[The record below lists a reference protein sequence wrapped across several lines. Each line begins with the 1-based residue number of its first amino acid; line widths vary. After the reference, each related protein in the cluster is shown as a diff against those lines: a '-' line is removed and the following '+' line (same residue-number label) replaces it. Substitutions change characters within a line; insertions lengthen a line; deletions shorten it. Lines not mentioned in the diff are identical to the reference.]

1 MSYIDDICNSLIKTL
16 ERSTTL
22 PSHQLAGHAANLDF
36 WMEEARHCLNVIDGY
51 AQRFERMK
59 KAQEAQAKVENMKE
73 MPLQRGV
80 KDNERKELRQ
90 RVYTAASRFLERC
103 YHEQLIDDDVMQAHQ
118 ERLA

>member
-1 MSYIDDICNSLIKTL
+1 MSYIDDICNPLIKTL

-36 WMEEARHCLNVIDGY
+36 WLGEAKHCLNVIDGY

-59 KAQEAQAKVENMKE
+59 KAQQSQTEVEGVSE

-90 RVYTAASRFLERC
+90 KVYATANRFLERC
-103 YHEQLIDDDVMQAHQ
+103 YNEQLIDEEALQAHQ
-118 ERLA
+118 EKLA